1 MTEFVVHGVADSPY
15 VRTVRAMF
23 EEKQTPYAL
32 AALPSGVASVRS
44 ADHLVRHPFGRIPV
58 LEHGDFR
65 LYETQAIL
73 RYLDAVLPGTSLT
86 PKDPRAQARMNQ
98 LMGIVDWYVMPS
110 MSAIAFQRLMVSRR
124 GAKPDD
130 AIIEKALPMARTA
143 IAEIDR
149 LSDGQPYLTGARVS
163 LADLMLAPHYYYFS
177 LTPEGKSLG
186 SDHPRLGS
194 WLARMETHPSMKA
207 TAPQL

>member
-1 MTEFVVHGVADSPY
+1 MAVTLYGVAASPY
-15 VRTVRAMF
+15 VRGARLGL
-23 EEKQTPYAL
+23 EEKRVDYDFVDMPIGAHKEPAHL
-32 AALPSGVASVRS
+32 A
-44 ADHLVRHPFGRIPV
+44 RHPFGRVPAFA
-58 LEHGDFR
+58 HDGFA

-73 RYLDAVLPGTSLT
+73 RYVDQAFPGEALQ
-86 PKDPRAQARMNQ
+86 PKEPRAAARMNQ

>member
-1 MTEFVVHGVADSPY
+1 MAVTLYGIGASPY
-15 VRTVRAMF
+15 VRGARLGL
-23 EEKQTPYAL
+23 EEKRVDYNFVDMPMGSHKEAAHL
-32 AALPSGVASVRS
+32 A
-44 ADHLVRHPFGRIPV
+44 RHPFGRVPAFA
-58 LEHGDFR
+58 HDGFA

-73 RYLDAVLPGTSLT
+73 RYVDQVFPGEPLQ
-86 PKDPRAQARMNQ
+86 PAGARAQARMNQ

-110 MSAIAFQRLMVSRR
+110 MSALAFQRLIVPRLGGISDE
-124 GAKPDD
+124 AVI
-130 AIIEKALPMARTA
+130 AKALPTARIA

-149 LSDGQPYLTGARVS
+149 LADGQPYLTGERVS

-186 SDHPRLGS
+186 GDYPGLVG
-194 WLARMETHPSMKA
+194 WLARMATHASMKA